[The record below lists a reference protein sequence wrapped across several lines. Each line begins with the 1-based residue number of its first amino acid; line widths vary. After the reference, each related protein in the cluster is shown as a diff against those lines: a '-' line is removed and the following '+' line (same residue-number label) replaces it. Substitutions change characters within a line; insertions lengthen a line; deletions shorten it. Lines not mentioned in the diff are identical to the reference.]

1 MSRAN
6 SSEKSHAYRIGDEDS
21 LCRVRTSVS
30 VKYCYQEREFHCLKI
45 HYDNKSQ
52 LLLYTSSQC
61 DFISWLL
68 RRFSD
73 SQGKLSMPSSV
84 VLFCPLSSFSSGHPC
99 IWQLLK
105 WLPLYSRR
113 PNLIAIVLFLYIEH
127 QTFIYSCRLSEIC
140 LAENAI
146 GHFHHHFQ
154 RLNTFLGNRI
164 HNQNIA
170 GERVFQPDMS
180 SSAHH
185 LHPPN
190 PTDDKGT
197 TRTPIDYQV
206 QQLL

>member
-1 MSRAN
+1 MWLHFLASKEILWLPRKTFNAFF
-6 SSEKSHAYRIGDEDS
+6 
-21 LCRVRTSVS
+21 C
-30 VKYCYQEREFHCLKI
+30 CP
-45 HYDNKSQ
+45 
-52 LLLYTSSQC
+52 LLS
-61 DFISWLL
+61 F
-68 RRFSD
+68 
-73 SQGKLSMPSSV
+73 
-84 VLFCPLSSFSSGHPC
+84 VLFFLWPPMYLATLKMASS
-99 IWQLLK
+99 L
-105 WLPLYSRR
+105 SRR